1 MHNMIGYRKIA
12 LHSGASGTPA
22 QHRKSAI
29 VYAAFTSS
37 GAWHV
42 PMFATGDK

>member
-1 MHNMIGYRKIA
+1 LDIGKLPCIRVR
-12 LHSGASGTPA
+12 LETPA